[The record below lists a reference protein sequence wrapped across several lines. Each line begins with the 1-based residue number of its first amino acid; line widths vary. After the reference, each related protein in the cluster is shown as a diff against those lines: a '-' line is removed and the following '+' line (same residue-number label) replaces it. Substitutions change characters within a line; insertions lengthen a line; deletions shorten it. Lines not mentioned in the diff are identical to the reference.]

1 MYKRQ
6 GQLTVPDT
14 ATLLARAGFKDANGQ
29 LVARFGFKGKIA
41 SVRVTLLVPGGP
53 TLTRRLSASVL
64 PLGQTLEG
72 VGLTPLT
79 LAGSVYDLSLIHI

>member
-1 MYKRQ
+1 DQLARSLHQ
-6 GQLTVPDT
+6 FDQLSAQAAAGQLTVPDT
-14 ATLLARAGFKDANGQ
+14 ATLLAKAGFKDANGQ
-29 LVARFGFKGKIA
+29 LEARFGFKGRIA

-72 VGLTPLT
+72 VG
-79 LAGSVYDLSLIHI
+79 